1 MIIGIAILLTVAAIA
16 FTLLIR
22 ESDLPEPEP
31 VSPARH
37 LEERKAAIYE
47 NLRDLNFEY
56 RVGKLSDD
64 DYQKTKQELQR
75 ELAVVMAGIDR
86 IGGAP
91 ASPRAGV
98 GNAVETAQADPPAP
112 PTALVCPHCKAS
124 FDRPMKF
131 CGECGRPIEEV
142 RA

>member
-22 ESDLPEPEP
+22 ESDLPKPEP
-31 VSPARH
+31 LSPVQH
-37 LEERKAAIYE
+37 LEDRKAAIYE

-56 RVGKLSDD
+56 RVGKLSEA

-75 ELAVVMAGIDR
+75 ELAAVLSEIDKV
-86 IGGAP
+86 GGTAKP
-91 ASPRAGV
+91 ASPQP
-98 GNAVETAQADPPAP
+98 AVAARPKA
-112 PTALVCPHCKAS
+112 AANVCPHCQAT
-124 FDRPMKF
+124 FDQPMKF
-131 CGECGRPIEEV
+131 CGECGKPMEEV